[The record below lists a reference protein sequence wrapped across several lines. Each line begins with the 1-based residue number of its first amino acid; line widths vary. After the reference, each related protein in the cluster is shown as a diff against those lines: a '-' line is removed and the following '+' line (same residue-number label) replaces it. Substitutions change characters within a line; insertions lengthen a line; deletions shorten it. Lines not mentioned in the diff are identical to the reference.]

1 MDEPPHGLTLSH
13 FTNEDIMRIKT
24 IGILVIAAAVIG
36 GGGYGLHHYLAS
48 SAQSEAYVT
57 DLSSG
62 FSADREIKDALTL
75 YQKDSCPKAR
85 ILKPPGGEEKRMYLF
100 FSGLPDRPMIEKLTD
115 LLEKEKSEAAF
126 FAEGQNVL
134 DEEQGM
140 KVLHKQAALIGN
152 YTWLGRPRFEMMK
165 PEAAIASVVKTQQA
179 IHLME
184 GSTPLYFKAP
194 NTKYTDD
201 LLKVLGAC
209 GVKYAVE
216 SSITIRRG
224 QLKSASDAKEIVK
237 KLKSGS
243 IIAFEVNR
251 PLDIKVKEQ
260 GAYDEKPAI
269 DKKPTIKDSDFIDRP
284 APHDMAEEVSW
295 LIDALKEAGYELGGL
310 ESISVTGN

>member
-1 MDEPPHGLTLSH
+1 M
-13 FTNEDIMRIKT
+13 
-24 IGILVIAAAVIG
+24 
-36 GGGYGLHHYLAS
+36 
-48 SAQSEAYVT
+48 
-57 DLSSG
+57 
-62 FSADREIKDALTL
+62 
-75 YQKDSCPKAR
+75 
-85 ILKPPGGEEKRMYLF
+85 
-100 FSGLPDRPMIEKLTD
+100 
-115 LLEKEKSEAAF
+115 
-126 FAEGQNVL
+126 L

-260 GAYDEKPAI
+260 GPMMRSPPSI
-269 DKKPTIKDSDFIDRP
+269 RNRP
-284 APHDMAEEVSW
+284 SRIATS
-295 LIDALKEAGYELGGL
+295 
-310 ESISVTGN
+310 

>member
-1 MDEPPHGLTLSH
+1 MDEPPHGLILSH
-13 FTNEDIMRIKT
+13 FTNEEIMRIKT

-140 KVLHKQAALIGN
+140 KVLHKKGALIGN
-152 YTWLGRPRFEMMK
+152 YTWLGRPRFETMK
-165 PEAAIASVVKTQQA
+165 PEAAIASVAKTQKA

-201 LLKVLGAC
+201 LLKILGAC
-209 GVKYAVE
+209 GVKYALE
-216 SSITIRRG
+216 SSVTIRRG

-237 KLKSGS
+237 
-243 IIAFEVNR
+243 
-251 PLDIKVKEQ
+251 
-260 GAYDEKPAI
+260 
-269 DKKPTIKDSDFIDRP
+269 
-284 APHDMAEEVSW
+284 
-295 LIDALKEAGYELGGL
+295 
-310 ESISVTGN
+310 